1 VTNSSLV
8 CTLLSGPLHAYSEN
22 EVHENLCIKIAGE
35 RGGIPP
41 MGQQPAQYQLVS
53 MEFTIETFLAR
64 VYLEQEMKNVI
75 HSGKGKTSMRTNGNT
90 KITLS

>member
-8 CTLLSGPLHAYSEN
+8 CTLLTGHLHAYSEN
-22 EVHENLCIKIAGE
+22 EVHGNLCIKIAGK
-35 RGGIPP
+35 RGGGIPP

-75 HSGKGKTSMRTNGNT
+75 HPGKGKTSMC
-90 KITLS
+90 